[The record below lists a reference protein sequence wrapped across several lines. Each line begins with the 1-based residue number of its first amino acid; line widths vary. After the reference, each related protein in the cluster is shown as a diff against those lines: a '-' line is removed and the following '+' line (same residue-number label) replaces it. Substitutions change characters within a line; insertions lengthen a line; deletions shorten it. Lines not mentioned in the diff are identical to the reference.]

1 MSISILVIDD
11 SDSMRSQ
18 IVRTLREAALFDHC
32 HEARDGVEG
41 FKILVQ
47 NKVDLVFCDLIMPKM
62 DGFKFMA
69 LMKSN
74 EDLKDIPVIMLTG
87 RGDRE
92 FKIRG
97 LETGASDY
105 LTKPFDDGEL
115 IARTRVHLKIKALQ
129 DELKRSN
136 ELLRALSIT
145 DPLTR
150 LYNRRFLMDTL
161 EKEFGRIRRKGG
173 SLSLVV
179 LDIDHFKLVND
190 TYGHQKGDA
199 VLAIVA
205 ETTRSQLRGY
215 DIAVRYGGEEFM
227 VVLPETRLSGG
238 MIFAE
243 RLRSAVGQVVFPHPM
258 EALTVTVS
266 LGVSACPSEPIDSV
280 DQLIRMADE
289 ALYRAKA
296 GGRNRVEAMTGKGA

>member
-1 MSISILVIDD
+1 MPISILVIDD

-18 IVRTLREAALFDHC
+18 IIRTLREAALFDHC
-32 HEARDGVEG
+32 HEARDGIEG
-41 FKILVQ
+41 FKILIQ
-47 NKVDLVFCDLIMPKM
+47 NRVDLVFCDLIMPKM

-74 EDLKDIPVIMLTG
+74 QDLKDIPVIMLTG

-136 ELLRALSIT
+136 ELLRELSIT
-145 DPLTR
+145 DPLTH

-179 LDIDHFKLVND
+179 LDIDHFKQVND
-190 TYGHQKGDA
+190 TYGHQKGDV
-199 VLAIVA
+199 VLATVA

-227 VVLPETRLSGG
+227 VVLPKPGFQRG
-238 MIFAE
+238 
-243 RLRSAVGQVVFPHPM
+243 
-258 EALTVTVS
+258 
-266 LGVSACPSEPIDSV
+266 
-280 DQLIRMADE
+280 
-289 ALYRAKA
+289 
-296 GGRNRVEAMTGKGA
+296 

>member
-1 MSISILVIDD
+1 MPISILVIDD
-11 SDSMRSQ
+11 SDSMRAQ
-18 IVRTLREAALFDHC
+18 IIRTLREALLFDQC
-32 HEARDGVEG
+32 HEARDGIEG
-41 FKILVQ
+41 FKILIH
-47 NKVDLVFCDLIMPKM
+47 NRVDLVFCDLIMPKM
-62 DGFKFMA
+62 DGFKFMS

-74 EDLKDIPVIMLTG
+74 QELKDIPVIMLTG

-115 IARTRVHLKIKALQ
+115 IARTKVHLKIKALQ

-136 ELLRALSIT
+136 ELLRELSIT
-145 DPLTR
+145 DPLTH

-161 EKEFGRIRRKGG
+161 EKEFERIRRKGG

-190 TYGHQKGDA
+190 TYGHQKGDI
-199 VLAIVA
+199 VLAAVA
-205 ETTRSQLRGY
+205 ETTRSELRRY

-227 VVLPETRLSGG
+227 LVLPETPLSEGIA
-238 MIFAE
+238 MAE
-243 RLRSAVGQVVFPHPM
+243 RLRTSVGRMAFPPPM
-258 EALTVTVS
+258 ERLTVTVS
-266 LGVSACPSEPIDSV
+266 LGVSACPSEMVESV

-296 GGRNRVEAMTGKGA
+296 GGRNLVEAMAGKGA

>member
-1 MSISILVIDD
+1 MPISILVIDD

-18 IVRTLREAALFDHC
+18 IVRTLREAALFDQC
-32 HEARDGVEG
+32 HEARDGIEG
-41 FKILVQ
+41 FKILIQ
-47 NKVDLVFCDLIMPKM
+47 NRVDLVFCDLIMPKM

-69 LMKSN
+69 LVKSN
-74 EDLKDIPVIMLTG
+74 QDLKDIPVIMLTG

-136 ELLRALSIT
+136 ELLRELSIT
-145 DPLTR
+145 DPLTH

-161 EKEFGRIRRKGG
+161 EKEFDRIRRKGG

-179 LDIDHFKLVND
+179 LDIDHFKQVND
-190 TYGHQKGDA
+190 TYGHQKGDI
-199 VLAIVA
+199 VLAAVA
-205 ETTRSQLRGY
+205 ETTRAELRGY

-227 VVLPETRLSGG
+227 VVLPETPLAEGIA
-238 MIFAE
+238 MAE
-243 RLRSAVGQVVFPHPM
+243 RLRSSVGQMVFPPPM
-258 EALTVTVS
+258 ETLTVTVS
-266 LGVSACPSEPIDSV
+266 LGVSTYPSDPVDSV
-280 DQLIRMADE
+280 DQLIRTADE
-289 ALYRAKA
+289 ALYRAKSA
-296 GGRNRVEAMTGKGA
+296 GRNRVEAMAGKGA

>member
-1 MSISILVIDD
+1 MPISILVIDD

-18 IVRTLREAALFDHC
+18 IIRTLREAALFDHC
-32 HEARDGVEG
+32 HEARDGIEG
-41 FKILVQ
+41 FKILIQ
-47 NKVDLVFCDLIMPKM
+47 NRVDLVFCDLIMPKM

-74 EDLKDIPVIMLTG
+74 QDLKDIPVIMLTG

-136 ELLRALSIT
+136 ELLRELSIT
-145 DPLTR
+145 DPLTH

-161 EKEFGRIRRKGG
+161 EKEFDRIRRKGG
-173 SLSLVV
+173 SVSLVV
-179 LDIDHFKLVND
+179 LDIDHFKQVND
-190 TYGHQKGDA
+190 THGHQKGDV
-199 VLAIVA
+199 VLAAVA
-205 ETTRSQLRGY
+205 ETTRSELRSY

-227 VVLPETRLSGG
+227 VVLPETPLSGG
-238 MIFAE
+238 IAMAE
-243 RLRSAVGQVVFPHPM
+243 RLRASVGQMVFPPPM
-258 EALTVTVS
+258 ETLSVTVS
-266 LGVSACPSEPIDSV
+266 LGVSAYPSDSVDSV

-296 GGRNRVEAMTGKGA
+296 AGRNQVEAMAGKGA